1 MDGSPG
7 TTRANRADL
16 PRRGRSAWRQGTGGR
31 AAIRRPSAS
40 DDGRA
45 DPGDAPE
52 YWRGAASNTSDC
64 SPHASVA
71 APRSM
76 PIRRT
81 GPGCCARVASGQA
94 AAAPPTSVMNS
105 RRCPVPLV
113 LPTERITH
121 LNYGRRL
128 LRCGISLRPM
138 TASGHST
145 FARSQHVR
153 LAPLHLRLELDAST
167 FVVSLTLTT
176 GGDQDKRSVLCFVWR
191 FVPRYP

>member
-1 MDGSPG
+1 MEGLAVACALQQPLTKLRQCVRTNAKYINARSA
-7 TTRANRADL
+7 TRANRADL

-128 LRCGISLRPM
+128 LRCGISFWPM
-138 TASGHST
+138 TAAG
-145 FARSQHVR
+145 Q
-153 LAPLHLRLELDAST
+153 
-167 FVVSLTLTT
+167 SLLSHD
-176 GGDQDKRSVLCFVWR
+176 GLKVL
-191 FVPRYP
+191 